1 MMNKLNISVSPH
13 ARDKMSTS
21 ALMACVF
28 FALIPS
34 AVVGVWHGGLHTLL
48 VLLAST
54 ITAVLSEFIFDF
66 ITKKPNT
73 IKDNSAAVTGL
84 ILGLSLSGSVPLYI
98 PIIGSIFAII
108 VVKCFFGGLGKNF
121 INPALA
127 ARCFLMISFSKT
139 MTTFELD
146 GVSTAT
152 PLDVLKNG
160 GVINLSDMFYGTSAG
175 VIGSCA
181 LAMIV
186 GGLAL
191 WVLDIIDWRIP
202 VSVFLSFVL
211 FLGLFGGQGFDL
223 RYLMAQIF
231 GGGLLMGALFMATD
245 YVTSPVSP
253 LGHVIYGC
261 MIGILGGLFRVL
273 GSAADS
279 FSYAIIISNLFVPL
293 IDEFIVPKPYAYR
306 KQSELVRSG
315 HPIKNF
321 FKSIPKPAI
330 VLTMIALLA
339 GIALSGVFTM
349 TKDTIEE
356 QQMAANAES
365 YRTVLSEAETFEK
378 VDAADEAIKELAGGV
393 YGSSFGRVTI
403 NDCVAGKN
411 AAGEVIG
418 YVLSVT
424 TMDGFDGNITLSMG
438 LKADGEITAIA
449 FTELAET
456 AGMGMRADEPEF
468 KGQFSGRNVSKFV
481 LNKSGDGTGADE
493 INSVSGASITSGA
506 VVNAVNA
513 GIDFYNTV
521 VKGGN

>member
-21 ALMACVF
+21 AIMACVF

-34 AVVGVWHGGLHTLL
+34 TIVGVWYGGMHSAF
-48 VLLAST
+48 VLLAAVL
-54 ITAVLSEFIFDF
+54 TAVLSEFVFNLIV
-66 ITKKPNT
+66 KKPQT
-73 IKDNSAAVTGL
+73 VFDNSAAVTGL
-84 ILGLSLSGSVPLYI
+84 ILGLSLPGSVPLYI
-98 PIIGSIFAII
+98 PILGSLFAIV

-139 MTTFELD
+139 MTTFTVD

-152 PLDVLKNG
+152 PLDVMRNG
-160 GVINLSDMFYGTSAG
+160 GAIKLTDMLFGSAPG
-175 VIGSCA
+175 VIGGCA
-181 LAMIV
+181 LAMLA
-186 GGLAL
+186 GGFAL
-191 WVLDIIDWRIP
+191 WVLNIIDWRIP
-202 VSVFLSFVL
+202 VSVIVSFTL
-211 FLGLFGGQGFDL
+211 FLGLFGGQGFNPG
-223 RYLMAQIF
+223 YLMAHLL
-231 GGGLLMGALFMATD
+231 GGGLLMGAFFMATD

-261 MIGILGGLFRVL
+261 LIGVLGGLFRVL

-315 HPIKNF
+315 HPVKNF

-330 VLTMIALLA
+330 VLTVIALLA
-339 GIALSGVFTM
+339 GVSLSGVYTM
-349 TKDTIEE
+349 TKEAIEA

-365 YRTVLSEAETFEK
+365 YRAVLPGAETFEK
-378 VDAADEAIKELAGGV
+378 VEAAGEAIEALDGGV
-393 YGSSFGRVTI
+393 YGTDFGRVTI
-403 NDCVAGKN
+403 NECVAGKDASGN
-411 AAGEVIG
+411 IVG

-424 TMDGFDGNITLSMG
+424 SMDGFDGNITLSMG
-438 LKADGEITAIA
+438 LTAEGETTGIA
-449 FTELAET
+449 FTELNET
-456 AGMGMRADEPEF
+456 AGMGMRADEPAF
-468 KGQFSGRNVSKFV
+468 KDQFSGRTSAKFV
-481 LNKSGDGTGADE
+481 LNKSGDGTGADD
-493 INSVSGASITSGA
+493 INSISGASITSGA

-513 GIDFYNTV
+513 GLDFYNNV